1 MKTDSIF
8 NLKRYFRIFDNDL
21 NITLIY
27 IPALSFI
34 SSCNSVFSSSA
45 TSGRIGLAALSDT
58 MGIQF
63 VLMVNKQGQTRVAQY
78 YTYKVCVLSQSLF
91 LLYFQK

>member
-1 MKTDSIF
+1 MKTDSISEF
-8 NLKRYFRIFDNDL
+8 LIM
-21 NITLIY
+21 TLILLNLH
-27 IPALSFI
+27 PSFI
-34 SSCNSVFSSSA
+34 FYIFSCNSVFSSSA